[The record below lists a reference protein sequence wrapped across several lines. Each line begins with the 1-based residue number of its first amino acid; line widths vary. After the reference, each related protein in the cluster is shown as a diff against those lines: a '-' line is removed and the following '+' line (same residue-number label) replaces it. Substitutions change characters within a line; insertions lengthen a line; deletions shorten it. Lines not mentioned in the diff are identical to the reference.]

1 VTRVVRVAA
10 AQTALHEKGVC
21 VFLYVILADM
31 ADVRYRGVWGCV
43 YIAQTVPT
51 HELWCDRDR

>member
-1 VTRVVRVAA
+1 MSSVAVVAS

-31 ADVRYRGVWGCV
+31 AAV
-43 YIAQTVPT
+43 AQTMPT
-51 HELWCDRDR
+51 TSCGVIDIDRQLVL